1 MPGAVPRTSAYALN
15 RATLPFVL
23 ELAQRG
29 VTEALRTNASLRD
42 GLNIFRG
49 KVTRKE
55 VAEAL
60 GYPCADAAEAL
71 AT

>member
-1 MPGAVPRTSAYALN
+1 M
-15 RATLPFVL
+15 
-23 ELAQRG
+23 
-29 VTEALRTNASLRD
+29 EALRTNAGLRD

-49 KVTRKE
+49 KVTRRE

-60 GYPCADAAEAL
+60 GYAHCDAREAL